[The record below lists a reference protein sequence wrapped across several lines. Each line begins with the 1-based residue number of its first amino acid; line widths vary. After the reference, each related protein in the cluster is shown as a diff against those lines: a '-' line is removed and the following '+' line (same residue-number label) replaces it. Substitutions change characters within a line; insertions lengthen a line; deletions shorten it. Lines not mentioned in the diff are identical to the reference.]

1 MKGKGRETV
10 GIEREWKFRATP
22 KLLDELEETFRK
34 TQKSK
39 EIYLMETTYLDT
51 AEREFARRKWTLRVR
66 KENDA
71 PVVTLKTPA
80 ENGARGEW
88 EHAGSAPDAE
98 KLLALGAPE
107 ELKTLLQ
114 KPLQATC
121 GARFLRRAI
130 SLELPKGGLA
140 ELALDAGVLFRETRE
155 TPLCEVEIE
164 HKRGS
169 AAETEALAMLLK
181 ARYALEPEPESK
193 FVRAAK
199 L

>member
-1 MKGKGRETV
+1 M
-10 GIEREWKFRATP
+10 GIEREWKYRATP

-34 TQKSK
+34 TQKRK
-39 EIYLMETTYLDT
+39 EILMMETAYLDT
-51 AEREFARRKWTLRVR
+51 AERDFAGRRWTLRVR
-66 KENDA
+66 RENGD

-98 KLLALGAPE
+98 QLIALGAPE

-114 KPLQATC
+114 KPLEETC

-130 SLELPKGGLA
+130 TLELPKGAVA
-140 ELALDAGVLFRETRE
+140 ELALDAGILFRGARE
-155 TPLCEVEIE
+155 TPLCEAEIE
-164 HKRGS
+164 HKQGD
-169 AAETEALAMLLK
+169 ADETEALAMLLQ